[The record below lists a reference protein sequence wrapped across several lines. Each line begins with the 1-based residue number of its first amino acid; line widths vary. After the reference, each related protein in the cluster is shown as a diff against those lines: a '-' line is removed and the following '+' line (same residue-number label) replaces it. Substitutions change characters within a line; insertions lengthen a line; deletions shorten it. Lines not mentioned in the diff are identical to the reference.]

1 MPFHTEAISQIRLN
15 TMADVSDWIS
25 DTQRSLTRIPVDG
38 VLEQGATFRDDEY
51 FGDGDD
57 LFHFNQQ
64 GFVALCKRLGCR
76 QDLLYRLKM
85 PDLPSQILNDLLAQ
99 RDVRESLAADE
110 FVMDERT
117 NTIIGLVSKS
127 YVTYTNLDL
136 LKDIN
141 VRLDALPKDDSLVF
155 EEAYGINTELT
166 VRFVSE
172 HKHESVKLR
181 GNKGDDKSKVGLEFA
196 NSMVGT
202 SSVRINYYLLRLLC
216 SNGMM
221 VTAAESVNRVFH
233 AGRQDSFQKRM
244 DRCFNEVVRGLG
256 GLQSMLTALGEL
268 NFAPHLLAQDKAISD
283 QIFSIIPSSKKNL
296 CDEHHI
302 SLRYPPDASVA
313 EREKMRKEHDAKLIG
328 LIPRS
333 FGGDH
338 SGTVFKTSLRESAT
352 VFDFVNVFTEYAKT
366 QPPAPKLEIE
376 EKAGTLAKYIANN
389 AKKFC

>member
-1 MPFHTEAISQIRLN
+1 MPFHTEAVSQTRLN

-25 DTQRSLTRIPVDG
+25 DTQRSLTRIPVEG
-38 VLEQGATFRDDEY
+38 VLDQGATFRDDEY
-51 FGDGDD
+51 FGDGDA

-99 RDVRESLAADE
+99 REIRESLATDE

-117 NTIIGLVSKS
+117 NTIIGMVSKS
-127 YVTYTNLDL
+127 YVTYTNFDL

-141 VRLDALPKDDSLVF
+141 TRLESLPENDMLIF
-155 EEAYGINTELT
+155 AEAYGINTELT
-166 VRFVSE
+166 VRFLAE
-172 HKHESVKLR
+172 LKHTNVKMR
-181 GNKGDDKSKVGLEFA
+181 CGRGDDKSKVGLEFA

-202 SSVRINYYLLRLLC
+202 SSVRINYYLRRLLC

-233 AGRQDSFQKRM
+233 AGKSNSFQNRM
-244 DRCFNEVVRGLG
+244 DRCFNEVVRNLDGLQVMLTTLG
-256 GLQSMLTALGEL
+256 GM
-268 NFAPHLLAQDKAISD
+268 NFEPSLLARDKVITD
-283 QIFSIIPSSKKNL
+283 QIFSIIPSSKKDL

-302 SLRYPPDASVA
+302 ALRYPTDAPASQ
-313 EREKMRKEHDAKLIG
+313 RELMRQAHDAQLIG
-328 LIPRS
+328 LIPKH
-333 FGGDH
+333 FGGEH
-338 SGTVFKTSLRESAT
+338 SGNVFKTYLRDSST
-352 VFDFVNVFTEYAKT
+352 VFDFINVFTEHAKEH
-366 QPPAPKLEIE
+366 PPAIKLEIE
-376 EKAGTLAKYIANN
+376 EKAGALAKYIANN

>member
-1 MPFHTEAISQIRLN
+1 
-15 TMADVSDWIS
+15 
-25 DTQRSLTRIPVDG
+25 
-38 VLEQGATFRDDEY
+38 
-51 FGDGDD
+51 
-57 LFHFNQQ
+57 
-64 GFVALCKRLGCR
+64 
-76 QDLLYRLKM
+76 
-85 PDLPSQILNDLLAQ
+85 LPSQILNDLLAQ

-127 YVTYTNLDL
+127 YVTYTNFDL

-141 VRLDALPKDDSLVF
+141 VRLDALPEADRLVF

-172 HKHESVKLR
+172 HKHESVKLKGNR
-181 GNKGDDKSKVGLEFA
+181 GGDDLSKIGLEFA

-202 SSVRINYYLLRLLC
+202 SSVRLNYYLLRMLC

-221 VTAAESVNRVFH
+221 VTASESVNRVFH
-233 AGRQDSFQKRM
+233 AGRADSFQKRM
-244 DRCFNEVVRGLG
+244 DRSFNEVVRNLDGLHA
-256 GLQSMLTALGEL
+256 MLTTLGEMT
-268 NFAPHLLAQDKAISD
+268 FEPDLLAFDKAVSD
-283 QIFSIIPSSKKNL
+283 QIFGIIPSSKKDL
-296 CDEHHI
+296 CDEHHV
-302 SLRYPPDASVA
+302 SLRYPTDASAA

-328 LIPRS
+328 LIPTS
-333 FGGDH
+333 FGGGH
-338 SGTVFKTSLRESAT
+338 SGRVFTTALRESAT

-366 QPPAPKLEIE
+366 QLPAPKLEIE